1 MGGIR
6 FLIIKTNRCNMI
18 EKIVLTG
25 AGGRLG
31 SYLREPISNLCNY
44 LVSTDIKE
52 NIGPLYENEKFIQA
66 DLSNFDEINP
76 IIENATMVCHF
87 GAIVDEL
94 PFNKLLGPNY
104 IGSYNIWES
113 SRRHNVK
120 RVVYSSSMHAVGM
133 YPKTMTL
140 KTDTPHRPD
149 SFYGLAKCFTEDLA
163 KMYFEKNAI
172 EAVCLRIASCAP
184 VNTARSLSSWLSY
197 NDLIKLV
204 TKSIDTPYTGY
215 TIIYGISNNDRKNV
229 DNSNASHIG
238 YIPEDNAEIFAEEI
252 LQKDLT
258 EELNDKGNQCHGGA
272 FVSADLGVS
281 PMKKMK
287 IIHDPKIKK

>member
-1 MGGIR
+1 
-6 FLIIKTNRCNMI
+6 MI

-31 SYLREPISNLCNY
+31 SYLREPISKLCKN
-44 LVSTDIKE
+44 LVSTDIKK

-76 IIENATMVCHF
+76 IIENASMVCHF

-94 PFNKLLGPNY
+94 PFDKLLGPNY
-104 IGSYNIWES
+104 VGSYNIWES
-113 SRRHNVK
+113 SRRHKVK
-120 RVVYSSSMHAVGM
+120 RVIYSSSMHAVGM

-163 KMYFEKNAI
+163 KMYFEKNKI

-184 VNTARSLSSWLSY
+184 VNNARSLSSWLSY

-204 TKSIDTPYTGY
+204 IKAIDTPYTGY
-215 TIIYGISNNDRKNV
+215 TVIYGISNNDRKNV

-272 FVSADLGVS
+272 FVSTDLGVS

>member
-1 MGGIR
+1 
-6 FLIIKTNRCNMI
+6 MI

-31 SYLREPISNLCNY
+31 SYLRDPISKLCKN
-44 LVSTDIKE
+44 LVSTDIKK
-52 NIGPLYENEKFIQA
+52 NIGPLYENEKFVQA

-76 IIENATMVCHF
+76 IIENASMVCHF

-94 PFNKLLGPNY
+94 PFDKLLGPNY
-104 IGSYNIWES
+104 VGSYNIWES
-113 SRRHNVK
+113 SRRHKVK
-120 RVVYSSSMHAVGM
+120 RVIYSSSMHAVGM

-163 KMYFEKNAI
+163 KMYFEKNKI

-184 VNTARSLSSWLSY
+184 VNNARSLSSWLSY

-204 TKSIDTPYTGY
+204 IKSIDTPYTGY
-215 TIIYGISNNDRKNV
+215 TVIYGISNNDRKNV

-272 FVSADLGVS
+272 FASTELGVS
-281 PMKKMK
+281 PMKKMN

>member
-1 MGGIR
+1 
-6 FLIIKTNRCNMI
+6 MI

-120 RVVYSSSMHAVGM
+120 RVIYSSSMHAVGM

-272 FVSADLGVS
+272 FASTDLGVS
-281 PMKKMK
+281 PMKKMN
-287 IIHDPKIKK
+287 IIHDPKN

>member
-1 MGGIR
+1 
-6 FLIIKTNRCNMI
+6 MI

-31 SYLREPISNLCNY
+31 SYLREPISKLCKN
-44 LVSTDIKE
+44 LVSTDIKK

-76 IIENATMVCHF
+76 IIKNASMVCHF
-87 GAIVDEL
+87 VAIVDEL
-94 PFNKLLGPNY
+94 PFDKLLGPNY
-104 IGSYNIWES
+104 VGSYNIWES
-113 SRRHNVK
+113 SRRHKVK
-120 RVVYSSSMHAVGM
+120 RVIYSSSMHAVGM

-163 KMYFEKNAI
+163 KMYFEKNKI

-184 VNTARSLSSWLSY
+184 VNNARSLSSWLSY

-204 TKSIDTPYTGY
+204 IKSIDTPYTGY
-215 TIIYGISNNDRKNV
+215 TVIYGISNNDRKNV
-229 DNSNASHIG
+229 DNTNASHIG

-272 FVSADLGVS
+272 FASTELGVS
-281 PMKKMK
+281 PMKKMN

>member
-1 MGGIR
+1 
-6 FLIIKTNRCNMI
+6 MI

-31 SYLREPISNLCNY
+31 SYLREPISKLCKNL
-44 LVSTDIKE
+44 VTTDIKE
-52 NIGPLYENEKFIQA
+52 NFGSLYENEKFIQA

-76 IIENATMVCHF
+76 IIENASMVCHF

-94 PFNKLLGPNY
+94 PFDKLLGPNY
-104 IGSYNIWES
+104 VGSYNIWES
-113 SRRHNVK
+113 SRMHKVK
-120 RVVYSSSMHAVGM
+120 RVIYSSSMHAVGM

-163 KMYFEKNAI
+163 KMYFEKNKI

-184 VNTARSLSSWLSY
+184 VNNARSLSSWLSY

-204 TKSIDTPYTGY
+204 IKSIDTPYTGY
-215 TIIYGISNNDRKNV
+215 TVIYGISNNDRKNV

-272 FVSADLGVS
+272 FASTELGVS
-281 PMKKMK
+281 PMKKMN

>member
-1 MGGIR
+1 
-6 FLIIKTNRCNMI
+6 MI

-31 SYLREPISNLCNY
+31 SYLRDPISKLCKN
-44 LVSTDIKE
+44 LVSTDIKK

-76 IIENATMVCHF
+76 IIENASMVCHF

-94 PFNKLLGPNY
+94 PFDKLLGPNY
-104 IGSYNIWES
+104 VGSYNIWES
-113 SRRHNVK
+113 SRRHKVK
-120 RVVYSSSMHAVGM
+120 RVIYSSSMHAVGM

-163 KMYFEKNAI
+163 KMYFEKNKI

-184 VNTARSLSSWLSY
+184 VNNARSLSSWLSY

-204 TKSIDTPYTGY
+204 IKSIDTPYTGY
-215 TIIYGISNNDRKNV
+215 TVIYGISNNDRKNV

-252 LQKDLT
+252 LQNDLT

-272 FVSADLGVS
+272 FASTELGVS
-281 PMKKMK
+281 PMKKMN

>member
-1 MGGIR
+1 
-6 FLIIKTNRCNMI
+6 MI

-31 SYLREPISNLCNY
+31 SYLRDPISKLCKN
-44 LVSTDIKE
+44 LVSTDIKK

-94 PFNKLLGPNY
+94 PFDKLLGPNY
-104 IGSYNIWES
+104 VGSYNIWES
-113 SRRHNVK
+113 SRRHKVK
-120 RVVYSSSMHAVGM
+120 RVIYSSSMHAVGM

-163 KMYFEKNAI
+163 KMYFEKNKI

-184 VNTARSLSSWLSY
+184 VNNARSLSSWLSY

-204 TKSIDTPYTGY
+204 IKSIDTPYTGY
-215 TIIYGISNNDRKNV
+215 TVIYGISNNDRKNV

-272 FVSADLGVS
+272 FASTELGVS
-281 PMKKMK
+281 PMKKMN

>member
-1 MGGIR
+1 
-6 FLIIKTNRCNMI
+6 MI

-31 SYLREPISNLCNY
+31 SYLREPISKLCKNL
-44 LVSTDIKE
+44 VTTDIKE
-52 NIGPLYENEKFIQA
+52 NIGSLYENEKFIQA

-76 IIENATMVCHF
+76 IIENASMVCHF

-94 PFNKLLGPNY
+94 PFDKLLGPNY
-104 IGSYNIWES
+104 VGSYNIWES
-113 SRRHNVK
+113 SRRHKVK
-120 RVVYSSSMHAVGM
+120 RVIYSSSMHAVGM

-163 KMYFEKNAI
+163 KMYFEKNKI

-184 VNTARSLSSWLSY
+184 VNNARSLSSWLSY

-204 TKSIDTPYTGY
+204 IKSIDTPYTGY
-215 TIIYGISNNDRKNV
+215 TVIYGISNNDRKNV

-252 LQKDLT
+252 LQNDLT

-272 FVSADLGVS
+272 FASTELGVS
-281 PMKKMK
+281 PMKKMN

>member
-1 MGGIR
+1 
-6 FLIIKTNRCNMI
+6 MI

-31 SYLREPISNLCNY
+31 SYLRDPISKLCKN
-44 LVSTDIKE
+44 LVSTDIKK

-76 IIENATMVCHF
+76 IIENASMVCHF

-94 PFNKLLGPNY
+94 PFDKLLGPNY
-104 IGSYNIWES
+104 VGSYNIWES
-113 SRRHNVK
+113 SRRHKVK
-120 RVVYSSSMHAVGM
+120 RVIYSSSMHAVGM

-163 KMYFEKNAI
+163 KMYFEKNKI

-184 VNTARSLSSWLSY
+184 VNNARSLSSWLSY

-204 TKSIDTPYTGY
+204 IKSIDTPYTGY
-215 TIIYGISNNDRKNV
+215 TVIYGISNNDRKNV

-272 FVSADLGVS
+272 FASTELGVS
-281 PMKKMK
+281 PMKKMN
-287 IIHDPKIKK
+287 IIHDPKN

>member
-1 MGGIR
+1 
-6 FLIIKTNRCNMI
+6 MI

-31 SYLREPISNLCNY
+31 SYLRDPISKLCKN
-44 LVSTDIKE
+44 LVSTDIKK
-52 NIGPLYENEKFIQA
+52 NIAPLYENEKFIQA

-76 IIENATMVCHF
+76 IIENASMVCHF

-94 PFNKLLGPNY
+94 PFDKLLGPNY
-104 IGSYNIWES
+104 VGSYNIWES
-113 SRRHNVK
+113 SRRHKVK
-120 RVVYSSSMHAVGM
+120 RVIYSSSMHAVGM

-163 KMYFEKNAI
+163 KMYFEKNKI

-184 VNTARSLSSWLSY
+184 VNNARSLSSWLSY

-204 TKSIDTPYTGY
+204 IKSIDTPYTGY
-215 TIIYGISNNDRKNV
+215 TVIYGISNNDRKNV

-272 FVSADLGVS
+272 FASTELGVS
-281 PMKKMK
+281 PMKKMN

>member
-1 MGGIR
+1 
-6 FLIIKTNRCNMI
+6 MI

-76 IIENATMVCHF
+76 IIENATMICHF

-120 RVVYSSSMHAVGM
+120 RVIYSSSMHAVGM

-272 FVSADLGVS
+272 FASTELGVS
-281 PMKKMK
+281 PMKKMN

>member
-1 MGGIR
+1 
-6 FLIIKTNRCNMI
+6 MI

-31 SYLREPISNLCNY
+31 SYLREPISKLCKNL
-44 LVSTDIKE
+44 VTTDIKE
-52 NIGPLYENEKFIQA
+52 NIGSLYENEKFIQA

-76 IIENATMVCHF
+76 IIENASMVCHF

-94 PFNKLLGPNY
+94 PFDKLLGPNY
-104 IGSYNIWES
+104 VGSYNIWES
-113 SRRHNVK
+113 SRRHKVK
-120 RVVYSSSMHAVGM
+120 RVIYSSSMHAVGM

-163 KMYFEKNAI
+163 KMYFEKNKI

-184 VNTARSLSSWLSY
+184 VNNARSLSSWLSY

-204 TKSIDTPYTGY
+204 IKSIDTPYTGY
-215 TIIYGISNNDRKNV
+215 TVIYGISNNDRKNV

-272 FVSADLGVS
+272 FASTELGVS
-281 PMKKMK
+281 PMKKMN

>member
-1 MGGIR
+1 
-6 FLIIKTNRCNMI
+6 MI

-52 NIGPLYENEKFIQA
+52 NIGPLHENEKFIQA

-120 RVVYSSSMHAVGM
+120 RVIYSSSMHALGM

-272 FVSADLGVS
+272 FVSTDLGVS

>member
-1 MGGIR
+1 
-6 FLIIKTNRCNMI
+6 MI

-120 RVVYSSSMHAVGM
+120 RVIYSSSMHAVGM
-133 YPKTMTL
+133 YP
-140 KTDTPHRPD
+140 
-149 SFYGLAKCFTEDLA
+149 
-163 KMYFEKNAI
+163 
-172 EAVCLRIASCAP
+172 
-184 VNTARSLSSWLSY
+184 
-197 NDLIKLV
+197 
-204 TKSIDTPYTGY
+204 
-215 TIIYGISNNDRKNV
+215 
-229 DNSNASHIG
+229 
-238 YIPEDNAEIFAEEI
+238 
-252 LQKDLT
+252 
-258 EELNDKGNQCHGGA
+258 
-272 FVSADLGVS
+272 
-281 PMKKMK
+281 
-287 IIHDPKIKK
+287 

>member
-1 MGGIR
+1 
-6 FLIIKTNRCNMI
+6 MI

-31 SYLREPISNLCNY
+31 SYLRDPISKLCKN
-44 LVSTDIKE
+44 LVSTDIKK
-52 NIGPLYENEKFIQA
+52 NIAPLYENEKFIQA

-76 IIENATMVCHF
+76 IIENASMVCHF

-94 PFNKLLGPNY
+94 PFDKLLGPNY
-104 IGSYNIWES
+104 VGSYNIWES
-113 SRRHNVK
+113 SRRHKVK
-120 RVVYSSSMHAVGM
+120 RVIYSSSMHAVGM

-163 KMYFEKNAI
+163 KMYFEKNKI

-184 VNTARSLSSWLSY
+184 VNNARSLSSWLSY

-204 TKSIDTPYTGY
+204 IKSIDTPYTGY
-215 TIIYGISNNDRKNV
+215 TVIYGISNNDRKNV

-272 FVSADLGVS
+272 FASTKLGVS
-281 PMKKMK
+281 PMKKMN

>member
-1 MGGIR
+1 MKS
-6 FLIIKTNRCNMI
+6 LN
-18 EKIVLTG
+18 
-25 AGGRLG
+25 
-31 SYLREPISNLCNY
+31 
-44 LVSTDIKE
+44 
-52 NIGPLYENEKFIQA
+52 
-66 DLSNFDEINP
+66 
-76 IIENATMVCHF
+76 
-87 GAIVDEL
+87 EL
-94 PFNKLLGPNY
+94 PFDKLLGPNY
-104 IGSYNIWES
+104 VGSYNIWES

-120 RVVYSSSMHAVGM
+120 RVIYSSSMHAVGM

-163 KMYFEKNAI
+163 KMYFEKNKI

-184 VNTARSLSSWLSY
+184 VNNARSLSSWLSY

-204 TKSIDTPYTGY
+204 IKSIDTPYTGY
-215 TIIYGISNNDRKNV
+215 TVIYGISNNDRKNV

-272 FVSADLGVS
+272 FASTELGVS
-281 PMKKMK
+281 PMKKMN

>member
-1 MGGIR
+1 
-6 FLIIKTNRCNMI
+6 MI

-31 SYLREPISNLCNY
+31 SYLRDPISKLCKN
-44 LVSTDIKE
+44 LVSTDIKK

-87 GAIVDEL
+87 GAVVDEL
-94 PFNKLLGPNY
+94 PFDKLLGPNY
-104 IGSYNIWES
+104 VGSYNIWES

-120 RVVYSSSMHAVGM
+120 RVIYSSSMHAVGM

-163 KMYFEKNAI
+163 KMYFEKNKI

-184 VNTARSLSSWLSY
+184 VNNARSLSSWLSY

-204 TKSIDTPYTGY
+204 IKSIDTPYTGY
-215 TIIYGISNNDRKNV
+215 TVIYGISNNDRKNV

-272 FVSADLGVS
+272 FASTELGVS
-281 PMKKMK
+281 PMKKMN

>member
-1 MGGIR
+1 
-6 FLIIKTNRCNMI
+6 MI

-31 SYLREPISNLCNY
+31 SYLREPISKLCKN
-44 LVSTDIKE
+44 LVSTDIKK
-52 NIGPLYENEKFIQA
+52 NIGHLYENEKFIQA

-76 IIENATMVCHF
+76 IIENASMVCHF

-94 PFNKLLGPNY
+94 PFDKLLGPNY
-104 IGSYNIWES
+104 VGSYNIWES
-113 SRRHNVK
+113 SRRHKVK
-120 RVVYSSSMHAVGM
+120 RVIYSSSMHAVGM

-163 KMYFEKNAI
+163 KMYFEKNKI

-184 VNTARSLSSWLSY
+184 VNNARSLSSWLSY

-204 TKSIDTPYTGY
+204 IKAIDTPYTGY
-215 TIIYGISNNDRKNV
+215 TVIYGISNNDRKNV

-272 FVSADLGVS
+272 FASTELGVS
-281 PMKKMK
+281 PMKKMN

>member
-1 MGGIR
+1 
-6 FLIIKTNRCNMI
+6 MI

-31 SYLREPISNLCNY
+31 SYLRDPISKLCKN
-44 LVSTDIKE
+44 LVSTDIKK

-76 IIENATMVCHF
+76 IIENASMVCHF

-94 PFNKLLGPNY
+94 PFDKLLGPNY

-113 SRRHNVK
+113 SRRHKVK
-120 RVVYSSSMHAVGM
+120 RVIYSSSMHAVGM

-163 KMYFEKNAI
+163 KMYFEKNKI

-184 VNTARSLSSWLSY
+184 VNNARSLSSWLSY

-204 TKSIDTPYTGY
+204 IKSIDTPYTGY
-215 TIIYGISNNDRKNV
+215 TVIYGISNNDRKNV

-238 YIPEDNAEIFAEEI
+238 YIPEDNAEIFAAEI

-272 FVSADLGVS
+272 FASTELGVS
-281 PMKKMK
+281 PMKKMN

>member
-1 MGGIR
+1 
-6 FLIIKTNRCNMI
+6 MI

-31 SYLREPISNLCNY
+31 SYLRDPIAKLCKN

-52 NIGPLYENEKFIQA
+52 NIGSLYENEKFIQA

-76 IIENATMVCHF
+76 IIENASMVCHF
-87 GAIVDEL
+87 GAVVDEL
-94 PFNKLLGPNY
+94 PFYKLLGPNY
-104 IGSYNIWES
+104 VGSYNIWES

-120 RVVYSSSMHAVGM
+120 RVIYSSSMHAVGM

-163 KMYFEKNAI
+163 KMYFEKNKI

-204 TKSIDTPYTGY
+204 IKSIDTPYTGY
-215 TIIYGISNNDRKNV
+215 TVIYGISNNDRKNV

-238 YIPEDNAEIFAEEI
+238 FIPEDNAEIFAEEI

-258 EELNDKGNQCHGGA
+258 EELNDKGNHCHGGA
-272 FVSADLGVS
+272 FASTELGVS
-281 PMKKMK
+281 PMKKMN

>member
-1 MGGIR
+1 
-6 FLIIKTNRCNMI
+6 MI

-31 SYLREPISNLCNY
+31 SYLRDPIAKLCKN

-52 NIGPLYENEKFIQA
+52 NIGSLYENEKFIQA

-76 IIENATMVCHF
+76 IIENASMVCHF
-87 GAIVDEL
+87 GAVVDEL
-94 PFNKLLGPNY
+94 PFDKLLGPNY
-104 IGSYNIWES
+104 VGSYNIWES

-120 RVVYSSSMHAVGM
+120 RVIYSSSMHAVGM

-163 KMYFEKNAI
+163 KMYFEKNKI

-204 TKSIDTPYTGY
+204 IKSIDTPYTGY
-215 TIIYGISNNDRKNV
+215 TVIYGISNKDRKNV

-258 EELNDKGNQCHGGA
+258 EELNDKGNHCHGGA
-272 FVSADLGVS
+272 FASTELGVS
-281 PMKKMK
+281 PMKKMN

>member
-1 MGGIR
+1 
-6 FLIIKTNRCNMI
+6 MI

-31 SYLREPISNLCNY
+31 SYLREPISKLCKN
-44 LVSTDIKE
+44 LVSTDIKK

-87 GAIVDEL
+87 GAVVDEL
-94 PFNKLLGPNY
+94 PFDKLLGPNY
-104 IGSYNIWES
+104 VGSYNIWES

-120 RVVYSSSMHAVGM
+120 RVIYSSSMHAVGM

-163 KMYFEKNAI
+163 KMYFEKNKI

-184 VNTARSLSSWLSY
+184 VNNARSLSSWLSY

-204 TKSIDTPYTGY
+204 IKSIDTPYTGY
-215 TIIYGISNNDRKNV
+215 TVIYGISNNDRKNV

-272 FVSADLGVS
+272 FASTELGVS
-281 PMKKMK
+281 PMKKMN

>member
-1 MGGIR
+1 
-6 FLIIKTNRCNMI
+6 MI

-31 SYLREPISNLCNY
+31 SYLRDPISKLCKN
-44 LVSTDIKE
+44 LVSTDIKK

-76 IIENATMVCHF
+76 IIENASMVCHF

-94 PFNKLLGPNY
+94 PFDKLLGPNY
-104 IGSYNIWES
+104 VGSYNIWES
-113 SRRHNVK
+113 SRRHKVK
-120 RVVYSSSMHAVGM
+120 RVIYSSSMHAVGM

-163 KMYFEKNAI
+163 KMYFEKNKI

-184 VNTARSLSSWLSY
+184 VNNARSLSSWLSY

-204 TKSIDTPYTGY
+204 IKSIDTPYTGY
-215 TIIYGISNNDRKNV
+215 TVIYGISNNDRKNV

-272 FVSADLGVS
+272 FASTELGVS
-281 PMKKMK
+281 PMKKVN

>member
-1 MGGIR
+1 
-6 FLIIKTNRCNMI
+6 MI

-31 SYLREPISNLCNY
+31 SYLRDPISKLCKN
-44 LVSTDIKE
+44 LVSTDIKK

-76 IIENATMVCHF
+76 IIENASMVCHF
-87 GAIVDEL
+87 GAVVDEL
-94 PFNKLLGPNY
+94 PFDKLLGPNY
-104 IGSYNIWES
+104 VGSYNIWES
-113 SRRHNVK
+113 SRRHKVK
-120 RVVYSSSMHAVGM
+120 RVIYSSSMHAVGM

-163 KMYFEKNAI
+163 KMYFEKNKI

-184 VNTARSLSSWLSY
+184 VNNARSLSSWLSY

-204 TKSIDTPYTGY
+204 IKSIDTPYTGY
-215 TIIYGISNNDRKNV
+215 TVIYGISNNDRKNV

-272 FVSADLGVS
+272 FASTELGVS
-281 PMKKMK
+281 PMKKMN

>member
-1 MGGIR
+1 MPSLDDLKKRISSVKSTQKITKAMKMVAAAKLRRAQESAEKGRPFSEKMNNIILNLSKSIADKDNASKFLVGTGKDNIHLCVVITADRGLCGG
-6 FLIIKTNRCNMI
+6 FNTNICR
-18 EKIVLTG
+18 K
-25 AGGRLG
+25 
-31 SYLREPISNLCNY
+31 
-44 LVSTDIKE
+44 
-52 NIGPLYENEKFIQA
+52 
-66 DLSNFDEINP
+66 
-76 IIENATMVCHF
+76 
-87 GAIVDEL
+87 
-94 PFNKLLGPNY
+94 
-104 IGSYNIWES
+104 
-113 SRRHNVK
+113 
-120 RVVYSSSMHAVGM
+120 
-133 YPKTMTL
+133 
-140 KTDTPHRPD
+140 
-149 SFYGLAKCFTEDLA
+149 A

-204 TKSIDTPYTGY
+204 IKSIDTPYTGY

-272 FVSADLGVS
+272 FVSTDLGVS

>member
-1 MGGIR
+1 
-6 FLIIKTNRCNMI
+6 MI

-113 SRRHNVK
+113 SRRHSVK
-120 RVVYSSSMHAVGM
+120 RVIYSSSMHAVGM

-272 FVSADLGVS
+272 FASTDLGVS

>member
-1 MGGIR
+1 
-6 FLIIKTNRCNMI
+6 MI

-31 SYLREPISNLCNY
+31 SYLREPISKLCKN
-44 LVSTDIKE
+44 LVSTDIKK

-94 PFNKLLGPNY
+94 PFDKLLGPNY
-104 IGSYNIWES
+104 VGSYNIWES
-113 SRRHNVK
+113 SRRHKVK
-120 RVVYSSSMHAVGM
+120 RVIYSSSMHAVGM

-163 KMYFEKNAI
+163 KMYFEKNKI

-184 VNTARSLSSWLSY
+184 VNNARSLSSWLSY

-204 TKSIDTPYTGY
+204 IKSIDTPYTGY
-215 TIIYGISNNDRKNV
+215 TVIYGISNNDRKNV

-272 FVSADLGVS
+272 FASTELGVS
-281 PMKKMK
+281 PMKKMN

>member
-1 MGGIR
+1 
-6 FLIIKTNRCNMI
+6 MI

-31 SYLREPISNLCNY
+31 SYLREPISKLCKNL
-44 LVSTDIKE
+44 VTTDIKE
-52 NIGPLYENEKFIQA
+52 NIGSLYENEKFIQA

-94 PFNKLLGPNY
+94 PFDKLLGPNY
-104 IGSYNIWES
+104 VGSYNIWES
-113 SRRHNVK
+113 SRRHKVK
-120 RVVYSSSMHAVGM
+120 RVIYSSSMHAVGM

-163 KMYFEKNAI
+163 KMYFEKNKI

-184 VNTARSLSSWLSY
+184 VNNARSLSSWLSY

-204 TKSIDTPYTGY
+204 IKSIDTPYTGY
-215 TIIYGISNNDRKNV
+215 TVIYGISNNDRKNV

-258 EELNDKGNQCHGGA
+258 EELNDKGNHCHGGA
-272 FVSADLGVS
+272 FASTELGVS
-281 PMKKMK
+281 PMKKMN

>member
-1 MGGIR
+1 
-6 FLIIKTNRCNMI
+6 MI

-31 SYLREPISNLCNY
+31 SYLREPISKLCKN
-44 LVSTDIKE
+44 LVSTDIKK
-52 NIGPLYENEKFIQA
+52 NIGPLNENEKFIQA

-76 IIENATMVCHF
+76 IIKNASMVCHF

-94 PFNKLLGPNY
+94 PFDKLLGPNY
-104 IGSYNIWES
+104 VGSYNIWES
-113 SRRHNVK
+113 SRRHKVK
-120 RVVYSSSMHAVGM
+120 RVIYSSSMHAVGM

-163 KMYFEKNAI
+163 KMYFEKNKI

-184 VNTARSLSSWLSY
+184 VNNARSLSSWLSY

-204 TKSIDTPYTGY
+204 IKSIDTPYTGY
-215 TIIYGISNNDRKNV
+215 TVIYGISNNDRKNV
-229 DNSNASHIG
+229 DNTNASHIG

-272 FVSADLGVS
+272 FASTELGVS
-281 PMKKMK
+281 PMKKMN

>member
-1 MGGIR
+1 
-6 FLIIKTNRCNMI
+6 MI

-31 SYLREPISNLCNY
+31 SYLREPISKLCKNL
-44 LVSTDIKE
+44 VTTDIKE
-52 NIGPLYENEKFIQA
+52 NIGSLYENEKFIQA

-76 IIENATMVCHF
+76 IIENASMVCHF

-94 PFNKLLGPNY
+94 PFDKLLGPNY
-104 IGSYNIWES
+104 VGSYNIWES
-113 SRRHNVK
+113 SRRHKVK
-120 RVVYSSSMHAVGM
+120 RVIYSSSMHAVGM

-163 KMYFEKNAI
+163 KMYFEKNKI

-184 VNTARSLSSWLSY
+184 VNNARSLSSWLSY

-204 TKSIDTPYTGY
+204 IKAIDTPYTGY
-215 TIIYGISNNDRKNV
+215 TVIYGISNNDRKNV

-272 FVSADLGVS
+272 FASTELGVS
-281 PMKKMK
+281 PMKKMN

>member
-1 MGGIR
+1 
-6 FLIIKTNRCNMI
+6 MI

-31 SYLREPISNLCNY
+31 SYLRDPISKLCKN
-44 LVSTDIKE
+44 LVSTDIKK

-76 IIENATMVCHF
+76 IIENASMVCHF

-94 PFNKLLGPNY
+94 PFDKLLGPNY
-104 IGSYNIWES
+104 VGSYNIWES
-113 SRRHNVK
+113 SRRHKVK
-120 RVVYSSSMHAVGM
+120 RVIYSSSMHAVGM

-163 KMYFEKNAI
+163 KMYFEKNKI

-184 VNTARSLSSWLSY
+184 VNNARSLSSWLSY

-204 TKSIDTPYTGY
+204 IKSIDTPYTGY
-215 TIIYGISNNDRKNV
+215 TVIYGISNNDRKNV

-272 FVSADLGVS
+272 FASTELGVS
-281 PMKKMK
+281 PMKKMN

>member
-1 MGGIR
+1 
-6 FLIIKTNRCNMI
+6 MI

-31 SYLREPISNLCNY
+31 SYLRDPISKLCKN
-44 LVSTDIKE
+44 LVSTDIKK

-76 IIENATMVCHF
+76 IIENASMVCHF

-94 PFNKLLGPNY
+94 PFDKLLGPNY
-104 IGSYNIWES
+104 VGSYNIWES
-113 SRRHNVK
+113 SRRHKVK
-120 RVVYSSSMHAVGM
+120 RVIYSSSMHAVGM
-133 YPKTMTL
+133 YPKTTTL

-163 KMYFEKNAI
+163 KMYFEKNKI

-184 VNTARSLSSWLSY
+184 VNNARSLSSWLSY

-204 TKSIDTPYTGY
+204 IKSIDTPYTGY
-215 TIIYGISNNDRKNV
+215 TVIYGISNNDRKNV

-272 FVSADLGVS
+272 FVSTELGVS
-281 PMKKMK
+281 PMKKMN

>member
-1 MGGIR
+1 
-6 FLIIKTNRCNMI
+6 MI

-31 SYLREPISNLCNY
+31 SYLREPISKLCKK
-44 LVSTDIKE
+44 LVTTDIKE
-52 NIGPLYENEKFIQA
+52 NIGSLYENEKFIQA

-87 GAIVDEL
+87 GAVVDEL
-94 PFNKLLGPNY
+94 PFDKLLGPNY
-104 IGSYNIWES
+104 VGSYNIWES

-120 RVVYSSSMHAVGM
+120 RVIYSSSMHAVGM

-163 KMYFEKNAI
+163 KMYFEKNKI

-184 VNTARSLSSWLSY
+184 VNNARSLSSWLSY

-204 TKSIDTPYTGY
+204 IKSIDTPYTGY
-215 TIIYGISNNDRKNV
+215 TVIYGISNNDRKNV
-229 DNSNASHIG
+229 DNSNASHLG

-272 FVSADLGVS
+272 FASTELGVS
-281 PMKKMK
+281 PMKKMN

>member
-1 MGGIR
+1 
-6 FLIIKTNRCNMI
+6 MI

-31 SYLREPISNLCNY
+31 SYLRDPISKLCKN
-44 LVSTDIKE
+44 LVSTDIKK

-76 IIENATMVCHF
+76 IIENASMVCHF

-94 PFNKLLGPNY
+94 PFDKLLGPNY
-104 IGSYNIWES
+104 VGSYNIWES
-113 SRRHNVK
+113 SRRHKVK
-120 RVVYSSSMHAVGM
+120 RVIYSSSMHAVGM

-163 KMYFEKNAI
+163 KMYFEKNKI

-184 VNTARSLSSWLSY
+184 VNNARSLSSWLSY

-204 TKSIDTPYTGY
+204 IKSIDTPYTGY
-215 TIIYGISNNDRKNV
+215 TVIYGISNNDRKNV

-252 LQKDLT
+252 LHKDLT

-272 FVSADLGVS
+272 FASTELGVS
-281 PMKKMK
+281 PMKKMN

>member
-1 MGGIR
+1 
-6 FLIIKTNRCNMI
+6 MI

-31 SYLREPISNLCNY
+31 SYLREPISKLCKNL
-44 LVSTDIKE
+44 VTTDIKE
-52 NIGPLYENEKFIQA
+52 NIGSLYENEKFIQA

-87 GAIVDEL
+87 GAVVDEL
-94 PFNKLLGPNY
+94 PFDKLLGPNY
-104 IGSYNIWES
+104 VGSYNIWES

-120 RVVYSSSMHAVGM
+120 RVIYSSSMHAVGM

-163 KMYFEKNAI
+163 KMYFEKNKI

-184 VNTARSLSSWLSY
+184 VNNARSLSSWLSY

-204 TKSIDTPYTGY
+204 IKSIDTPYTGY
-215 TIIYGISNNDRKNV
+215 TVIYGISNNDRKNV

-238 YIPEDNAEIFAEEI
+238 YIPEDNAEIFAAEI

-272 FVSADLGVS
+272 FASTELGVS
-281 PMKKMK
+281 PMKKMN